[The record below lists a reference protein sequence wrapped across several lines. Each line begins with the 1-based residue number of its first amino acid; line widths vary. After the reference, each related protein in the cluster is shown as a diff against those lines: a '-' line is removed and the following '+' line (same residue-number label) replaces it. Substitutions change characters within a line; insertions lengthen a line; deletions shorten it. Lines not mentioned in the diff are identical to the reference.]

1 MSPTFPNSDNRQ
13 LSPWAQLLQTTET
26 DKDPQASASPDGG
39 NILQSPLLLAAASD
53 YDAHEYV
60 FPQMR
65 KQTTIPMG
73 LASIDGRNRVRSQCP
88 SVVVSD
94 NDSHKSVLPQP
105 QQQMT
110 IPTGPTSPNSGTRQ
124 RPPGAWLPLTSET
137 DKDTG
142 FSLRWQ
148 QIMILRARLPAMA
161 TTDNGTH
168 EYVLP
173 PIVTTDDNPHG
184 PNFSKQGQHTTIT
197 ASFRQR
203 YSRDVL
209 PQPQQQTQS
218 PSAQLLPAAATD
230 NDPVEGVARHLHL
243 HSPQSMTMK

>member
-1 MSPTFPNSDNRQ
+1 
-13 LSPWAQLLQTTET
+13 
-26 DKDPQASASPDGG
+26 
-39 NILQSPLLLAAASD
+39 
-53 YDAHEYV
+53 
-60 FPQMR
+60 MR

-148 QIMILRARLPAMA
+148 QIMILQTQLTPTAA
-161 TTDNGTH
+161 TAKDTH
-168 EYVLP
+168 ES
-173 PIVTTDDNPHG
+173 H
-184 PNFSKQGQHTTIT
+184 F
-197 ASFRQR
+197 
-203 YSRDVL
+203 
-209 PQPQQQTQS
+209 PQQ
-218 PSAQLLPAAATD
+218 
-230 NDPVEGVARHLHL
+230 
-243 HSPQSMTMK
+243 